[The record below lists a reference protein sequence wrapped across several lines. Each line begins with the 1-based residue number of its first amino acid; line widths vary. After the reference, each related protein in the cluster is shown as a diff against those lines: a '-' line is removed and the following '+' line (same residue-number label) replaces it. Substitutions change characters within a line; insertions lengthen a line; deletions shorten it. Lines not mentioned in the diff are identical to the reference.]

1 MRRCGFRDWW
11 IECWGWKFEEG
22 VGDRVGVRVRVNDR
36 VRARSWGACR
46 LLVVGRRRDKDKGNE
61 RVGLTILLQRFGP
74 AWLRFNMKHF

>member
-1 MRRCGFRDWW
+1 M
-11 IECWGWKFEEG
+11 
-22 VGDRVGVRVRVNDR
+22 GDK
-36 VRARSWGACR
+36 VRARASDGARVRSWGFCR